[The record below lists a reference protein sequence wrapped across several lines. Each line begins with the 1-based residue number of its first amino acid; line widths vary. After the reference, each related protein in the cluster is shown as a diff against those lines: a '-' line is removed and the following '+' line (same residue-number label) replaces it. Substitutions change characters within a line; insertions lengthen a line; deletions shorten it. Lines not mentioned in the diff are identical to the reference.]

1 MIVYNKDKTEIL
13 KEYDLELGYLKKDTI
28 IKHID
33 KVEAVEE
40 KGHYEIIKRFDN
52 GGKEYKWVID
62 VEEVEAIE
70 EQDVEEDIQIYIP
83 YTELE
88 LLKLNNTKRINELK
102 QYLNDTDY
110 AIIKMYETT
119 LQGGSIIE
127 MLKEYKEILSKRKE
141 ARALI
146 NELEKGMENG
156 E

>member
-13 KEYDLELGYLKKDTI
+13 KEYDLELGYLEKDTI

-40 KGHYEIIKRFDN
+40 QGHYEIIKRYDN
-52 GGKEYKWVID
+52 GGKEYKWVVD
-62 VEEVEAIE
+62 VEEVESIE

-88 LLKLNNTKRINELK
+88 LLKINNTKRINELK

-119 LQGGSIIE
+119 LQGGNIIE
-127 MLKEYKEILSKRKE
+127 MVKEYKEVLSKRAE
-141 ARALI
+141 ARTSI
-146 NELEKGMENG
+146 NELENSLKG
-156 E
+156 

>member
-13 KEYDLELGYLKKDTI
+13 KEYDLELGYLEKDI
-28 IKHID
+28 ITKHIE
-33 KVEAVEE
+33 KVEAQEE
-40 KGHYEIIKRFDN
+40 KGHYEIIKKYAN

-62 VEEVEAIE
+62 VEKVEAIE

-88 LLKLNNTKRINELK
+88 LLKINNTKRISELK

-119 LQGGSIIE
+119 LQGGNIIE
-127 MLKEYKEILSKRKE
+127 MVKEYKEVLSKRAE
-141 ARALI
+141 ARQLI
-146 NELEKGMENG
+146 NELEDADK
-156 E
+156 